1 MILLY
6 ALLGLIIS
14 SFLNVCIDRL
24 PERAS
29 IVSPPSHCPACGRR
43 LAPFD
48 LIPLLSYLLLRGR
61 CRYCGAPIPRRV
73 LLVEST
79 TGLLFALLWY
89 RYDFFLRQGFG
100 ETSSRSLET
109 LGRAAQ
115 GKPLWLLLATLYTCF
130 FIVIFFIDLEHQ
142 LVLNRVIYPAIVVA
156 LLAIPLTP
164 NHGVVELLGGG
175 AIGFGL
181 LFLIAFIYP
190 AGMGMGDVKLAT
202 FIGLVVGFPSVFV
215 ALLISFV
222 AGGLIGG
229 GLLLTGLK
237 GRKDPI
243 PFAPFLV
250 TGGMVA
256 MLYGKPII
264 DWYVR
269 CLS

>member
-1 MILLY
+1 MVLLY
-6 ALLGLIIS
+6 VLLGLVVS

-24 PERAS
+24 PERGS

-43 LAPFD
+43 LAPLD
-48 LIPLLSYLLLRGR
+48 LIPLFSFLFLRGR

-73 LLVEST
+73 LVVEAT
-79 TGLLFALLWY
+79 TGLLFVLLWY
-89 RYDFFLRQGFG
+89 RYGLSLRQDFG
-100 ETSSRSLET
+100 ELS
-109 LGRAAQ
+109 RAAQ

-130 FIVIFFIDLEHQ
+130 FIVIFFIDLEHH

-156 LLAIPLTP
+156 LLAIPITP
-164 NHGVVELLGGG
+164 NHDAVKLLAGG
-175 AIGFGL
+175 ALGFGL

-202 FIGLVVGFPSVFV
+202 FIGLIVGFPAVLV

-222 AGGLIGG
+222 AGGSVGG

-250 TGGMVA
+250 TGGIVV
-256 MLYGKPII
+256 MLYGQQII

-269 CLS
+269 CLL

>member
-1 MILLY
+1 MVLLY
-6 ALLGLIIS
+6 ALLGLAVS

-24 PERAS
+24 PERGS

-48 LIPLLSYLLLRGR
+48 LIPLLSFVLLRGR

-89 RYDFFLRQGFG
+89 RYVF
-100 ETSSRSLET
+100 S
-109 LGRAAQ
+109 
-115 GKPLWLLLATLYTCF
+115 LWLLLATLYTCF
-130 FIVIFFIDLEHQ
+130 FIVIFFIDLEHR
-142 LVLNRVIYPAIVVA
+142 LVLNRVIYPGIVVA
-156 LLAIPLTP
+156 LLVIPFTP
-164 NHGVVELLGGG
+164 GHSAKELLLGGL
-175 AIGFGL
+175 IGFAL
-181 LFLIAFIYP
+181 LFLIASIYP

-215 ALLISFV
+215 ALLFSFV
-222 AGGLIGG
+222 AGGLVGG

-243 PFAPFLV
+243 PFAPFLAA
-250 TGGMVA
+250 GGMVA
-256 MLYGKPII
+256 MLYGKEIM
-264 DWYVR
+264 DWYLR
-269 CLS
+269 CRL

>member
-1 MILLY
+1 MLLLY
-6 ALLGLIIS
+6 ALLGLVVS

-73 LLVEST
+73 LLVEAM
-79 TGLLFALLWY
+79 TGLLFVLLWY
-89 RYDFFLRQGFG
+89 HYG
-100 ETSSRSLET
+100 SSL
-109 LGRAAQ
+109 Q
-115 GKPLWLLLATLYTCF
+115 LLLATLYTCF
-130 FIVIFFIDLEHQ
+130 FIVILFIDLERH

-164 NHGVVELLGGG
+164 NHAVVKLVGGGVV
-175 AIGFGL
+175 GFGV

-190 AGMGMGDVKLAT
+190 AGMGMGDVKLTT
-202 FIGLVVGFPSVFV
+202 FIGLVVGFPSVFA

-222 AGGLIGG
+222 AGGLVGG

-250 TGGMVA
+250 AGGMVA
-256 MLYGKPII
+256 MLYGQQII

-269 CLS
+269 CLL

>member
-1 MILLY
+1 
-6 ALLGLIIS
+6 
-14 SFLNVCIDRL
+14 
-24 PERAS
+24 
-29 IVSPPSHCPACGRR
+29 
-43 LAPFD
+43 
-48 LIPLLSYLLLRGR
+48 
-61 CRYCGAPIPRRV
+61 
-73 LLVEST
+73 LVEAV
-79 TGLLFALLWY
+79 TGLLFVLLWH
-89 RYDFFLRQGFG
+89 RYGL
-100 ETSSRSLET
+100 SL
-109 LGRAAQ
+109 Q
-115 GKPLWLLLATLYTCF
+115 LLLATLYTCF

-164 NHGVVELLGGG
+164 NHDVVELLGGG

-181 LFLIAFIYP
+181 LFVIALIYP

-202 FIGLVVGFPSVFV
+202 FIGLVVGLPAVFV

-222 AGGLIGG
+222 AGGAVGG

-250 TGGMVA
+250 AGGMVA
-256 MLYGKPII
+256 MLYGDQII

-269 CLS
+269 CLL

>member
-1 MILLY
+1 MVLLY
-6 ALLGLIIS
+6 ALLGLAGS

-24 PERAS
+24 PERGS

-48 LIPLLSYLLLRGR
+48 LIPLLSYVLLRGR

-89 RYDFFLRQGFG
+89 RYGF
-100 ETSSRSLET
+100 S
-109 LGRAAQ
+109 
-115 GKPLWLLLATLYTCF
+115 LWLLLGTLYTCF
-130 FIVIFFIDLEHQ
+130 FIVIFFIDLEHR
-142 LVLNRVIYPAIVVA
+142 LVLNRVIYPGIVVA
-156 LLAIPLTP
+156 LLVIPFAPGHSAKEL
-164 NHGVVELLGGG
+164 LLGGL
-175 AIGFGL
+175 IGFAL
-181 LFLIAFIYP
+181 LFLIASIYP

-215 ALLISFV
+215 ALLFSFV
-222 AGGLIGG
+222 AGGLVGG

-250 TGGMVA
+250 AGGMVA
-256 MLYGKPII
+256 MLYGKEII
-264 DWYVR
+264 DWYLR
-269 CLS
+269 CRL

>member
-1 MILLY
+1 MVLLY
-6 ALLGLIIS
+6 AVLGLAFS

-24 PERAS
+24 PGRAS

-43 LAPFD
+43 LSPFD
-48 LIPLLSYLLLRGR
+48 LIPLISYLLLRGR

-73 LLVEST
+73 LLVESV
-79 TGLLFALLWY
+79 TGLLFVLLWY
-89 RYDFFLRQGFG
+89 HYG
-100 ETSSRSLET
+100 SSSL
-109 LGRAAQ
+109 Q
-115 GKPLWLLLATLYTCF
+115 LLLATLYTCF

-164 NHGVVELLGGG
+164 NHDAAELLGGG

-181 LFLIAFIYP
+181 LFLIAVIYP

-202 FIGLVVGFPSVFV
+202 FIGLVVGFPSVFA

-250 TGGMVA
+250 AGGMVA
-256 MLYGKPII
+256 MLYGQQII

-269 CLS
+269 CLL

>member
-1 MILLY
+1 MLLLY
-6 ALLGLIIS
+6 ALLGLAIS

-48 LIPLLSYLLLRGR
+48 LIPLVSYFLLRGQ
-61 CRYCGAPIPRRV
+61 CRNCGAPIPRRV
-73 LLVEST
+73 LLVEAM
-79 TGLLFALLWY
+79 TGLLFVLLWY
-89 RYDFFLRQGFG
+89 HYG
-100 ETSSRSLET
+100 SSL
-109 LGRAAQ
+109 Q
-115 GKPLWLLLATLYTCF
+115 LLLATLYTCF
-130 FIVIFFIDLEHQ
+130 FIVIFFIDLERH
-142 LVLNRVIYPAIVVA
+142 LVLNRVIYPAIIVA
-156 LLAIPLTP
+156 LLAIPITP
-164 NHGVVELLGGG
+164 NHDVVKLVGGG
-175 AIGFGL
+175 AIGFGV

-202 FIGLVVGFPSVFV
+202 FIGLVLGFPPVFV

-229 GLLLTGLK
+229 GLLVTGLK

-250 TGGMVA
+250 AGGMAA
-256 MLYGKPII
+256 MLYGQQII

-269 CLS
+269 CLL

>member
-1 MILLY
+1 MVLLY
-6 ALLGLIIS
+6 ALVGLAIS

-61 CRYCGAPIPRRV
+61 CRNCGAPIPWRV
-73 LLVEST
+73 LLVEVM
-79 TGLLFALLWY
+79 TGLLFVSLWY
-89 RYDFFLRQGFG
+89 RYGY
-100 ETSSRSLET
+100 SL
-109 LGRAAQ
+109 L
-115 GKPLWLLLATLYTCF
+115 LLLATLYTCF
-130 FIVIFFIDLEHQ
+130 FIVIFFIDLEHH
-142 LVLNRVIYPAIVVA
+142 LVLNRVIYPAIIVA
-156 LLAIPLTP
+156 LLAIPITP
-164 NHGVVELLGGG
+164 DHDVVRLAGGG

-202 FIGLVVGFPSVFV
+202 FIGLIVGFPAIFA

-222 AGGLIGG
+222 TGGLLGG

-243 PFAPFLV
+243 TFAPFLV
-250 TGGMVA
+250 AGGMAA
-256 MLYGKPII
+256 MLYGQQIMG
-264 DWYVR
+264 WYGR
-269 CLS
+269 CVL

>member
-1 MILLY
+1 MVLLY
-6 ALLGLIIS
+6 AVLGLVVS

-43 LAPFD
+43 LALFD

-73 LLVEST
+73 LLVEAM
-79 TGLLFALLWY
+79 TGLLFVLLWY
-89 RYDFFLRQGFG
+89 RAGSPPAGSPPYGFSLPEDFPR
-100 ETSSRSLET
+100 
-109 LGRAAQ
+109 
-115 GKPLWLLLATLYTCF
+115 LLLATLYTCF
-130 FIVIFFIDLEHQ
+130 FIVILFIDLEHR

-156 LLAIPLTP
+156 LLAISITP
-164 NHGVVELLGGG
+164 SHDAAELLGGG

-181 LFLIAFIYP
+181 LFLIAVIYP

-202 FIGLVVGFPSVFV
+202 FIGLVVGFPSVFA

-222 AGGLIGG
+222 VGGLVGG

-250 TGGMVA
+250 AGGMVA
-256 MLYGKPII
+256 MLYGQQII

-269 CLS
+269 CLL

>member
-1 MILLY
+1 MVLLY
-6 ALLGLIIS
+6 AVLGLAFS

-24 PERAS
+24 PGRAS

-43 LAPFD
+43 LTPFD

-73 LLVEST
+73 LLVESV
-79 TGLLFALLWY
+79 TGLLFVLLWY
-89 RYDFFLRQGFG
+89 RAGSPPYSLSLPEDFPR
-100 ETSSRSLET
+100 
-109 LGRAAQ
+109 
-115 GKPLWLLLATLYTCF
+115 LLLATLYTCF

-164 NHGVVELLGGG
+164 NHDAAELLGGG

-202 FIGLVVGFPSVFV
+202 FIGLVVGFPSVFA

-222 AGGLIGG
+222 VGGLVGG

-250 TGGMVA
+250 AGGMVA
-256 MLYGKPII
+256 MLYGQQII

-269 CLS
+269 CLL

>member
-1 MILLY
+1 MVLLY
-6 ALLGLIIS
+6 ALLGLVVS

-24 PERAS
+24 PERES

-48 LIPLLSYLLLRGR
+48 LIPLLSFILLRGR

-73 LLVEST
+73 LLVESM
-79 TGLLFALLWY
+79 TGLLFVLLWY
-89 RYDFFLRQGFG
+89 RYGF
-100 ETSSRSLET
+100 S
-109 LGRAAQ
+109 
-115 GKPLWLLLATLYTCF
+115 LWLLLATLYTCF
-130 FIVIFFIDLEHQ
+130 FIVIFFIDLEHH

-156 LLAIPLTP
+156 LLFIPFSP
-164 NHGVVELLGGG
+164 GYSAKELLFGGL
-175 AIGFGL
+175 IGFAL

-202 FIGLVVGFPSVFV
+202 FVGLVVGFPSVFV
-215 ALLISFV
+215 ALLFSFV
-222 AGGLIGG
+222 AGGLVGG

-250 TGGMVA
+250 AGGMVA
-256 MLYGKPII
+256 MLYGKEIM
-264 DWYVR
+264 DWYLR
-269 CLS
+269 CRL

>member
-1 MILLY
+1 MVLLY
-6 ALLGLIIS
+6 AVLGLAIG

-48 LIPLLSYLLLRGR
+48 LIPLLSYLFLRGR

-73 LLVEST
+73 LLVELV
-79 TGLLFALLWY
+79 TGLLFVLLWY
-89 RYDFFLRQGFG
+89 RYGL
-100 ETSSRSLET
+100 S
-109 LGRAAQ
+109 
-115 GKPLWLLLATLYTCF
+115 LWLLLATLYTCF
-130 FIVIFFIDLEHQ
+130 FIVIFFIDLEHH

-164 NHGVVELLGGG
+164 NHDVVKLLGGG

-181 LFLIAFIYP
+181 LFLVAFIYP

-215 ALLISFV
+215 ALLFSFV
-222 AGGLIGG
+222 AGGLVGG

-256 MLYGKPII
+256 MLYGEQII

-269 CLS
+269 CLL

>member
-1 MILLY
+1 MVLLY
-6 ALLGLIIS
+6 ALLGLVVS

-43 LAPFD
+43 LAPSD
-48 LIPLLSYLLLRGR
+48 LIPLFSYLFLRGR

-73 LLVEST
+73 LLVEAM
-79 TGLLFALLWY
+79 TGLLFVLLWY
-89 RYDFFLRQGFG
+89 RVGSPPYGLSLPEDFPR
-100 ETSSRSLET
+100 
-109 LGRAAQ
+109 
-115 GKPLWLLLATLYTCF
+115 LLLATLYTCF
-130 FIVIFFIDLEHQ
+130 FIVIFFIDLEHR

-156 LLAIPLTP
+156 LLAIPITAG
-164 NHGVVELLGGG
+164 HDAAELLGGG

-222 AGGLIGG
+222 AGGLVGG
-229 GLLLTGLK
+229 SLLLTGLK
-237 GRKDPI
+237 GRKDYI

-256 MLYGKPII
+256 MLYGQQII

-269 CLS
+269 CLL

>member
-1 MILLY
+1 LIALLY
-6 ALLGLIIS
+6 AVLGLVVS

-24 PERAS
+24 PEKAS

-43 LAPFD
+43 LTPFD
-48 LIPLLSYLLLRGR
+48 LIPLFSYLFLRGR

-73 LLVEST
+73 LLVESV
-79 TGLLFALLWY
+79 TGLLFVLLWY
-89 RYDFFLRQGFG
+89 RYGL
-100 ETSSRSLET
+100 SL
-109 LGRAAQ
+109 
-115 GKPLWLLLATLYTCF
+115 PLLLTTLYTCF

-142 LVLNRVIYPAIVVA
+142 LVLNRVIYPAIAVA
-156 LLAIPLTP
+156 LLTIPFTP
-164 NHGVVELLGGG
+164 DRDVVELLAGG

-202 FIGLVVGFPSVFV
+202 FIGLVAGFPAVLA

-222 AGGLIGG
+222 AGGLVGG

-256 MLYGKPII
+256 TLYGQQII

-269 CLS
+269 CLL

>member
-1 MILLY
+1 MVLLY
-6 ALLGLIIS
+6 AVLGLVVS

-24 PERAS
+24 PEKAS

-43 LAPFD
+43 LTPFD
-48 LIPLLSYLLLRGR
+48 LIPLFSYLFLRGR

-73 LLVEST
+73 LLVESV
-79 TGLLFALLWY
+79 TGLLFVLLWY
-89 RYDFFLRQGFG
+89 HHGL
-100 ETSSRSLET
+100 SL
-109 LGRAAQ
+109 Q
-115 GKPLWLLLATLYTCF
+115 LLLTTLYTCF
-130 FIVIFFIDLEHQ
+130 FIVIFFVDLEHQ
-142 LVLNRVIYPAIVVA
+142 LVLNRVIYPAIAVA
-156 LLAIPLTP
+156 LLASPFTP
-164 NHGVVELLGGG
+164 DHDVVELLVGG

-202 FIGLVVGFPSVFV
+202 FIGLVAGFPTVLA

-222 AGGLIGG
+222 AGGLVGG
-229 GLLLTGLK
+229 GLLLTGLR

-256 MLYGKPII
+256 MLYGQQII

-269 CLS
+269 CLL